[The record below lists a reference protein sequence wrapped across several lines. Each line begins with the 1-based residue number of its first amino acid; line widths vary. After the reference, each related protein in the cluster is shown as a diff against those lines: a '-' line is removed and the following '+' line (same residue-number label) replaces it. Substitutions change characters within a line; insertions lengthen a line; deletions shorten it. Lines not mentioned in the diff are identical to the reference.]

1 MKVYIFIFI
10 SLSNFITNA
19 QFYKTHNWYEEI
31 SNDQIFNKYKDKE
44 SIGLFDK
51 YYVEYFA
58 LSDSLS
64 YEKYLTRHTQIK
76 IIDSSAI
83 KNHELIY
90 IPLNDVIEIS
100 DIKVRIINN
109 DSITQLNS
117 SNLKELENELIS
129 KNFKIYLIEG
139 ITENAILEYMYTVK
153 QVPDTHGSQT
163 LQENHFVIDTEF
175 ILIPGNRK
183 TRVKAYNTSN
193 SFNSELLNN
202 IAVKKI
208 KLKNTKPLKVE
219 EYSNRQANRINIVY
233 QCFKENNKLS
243 QNDYWANISESIHPI
258 VFKNINKISKS
269 IIDLNKI
276 IFTEDKNAKIAT
288 QNIKFNF
295 NKLNLIDDFVKE
307 NFEIIENGDK
317 NLSNL
322 EYILKNKKAS
332 KFGII
337 QVYSNLFSL
346 NDIKYELVIT
356 SNRYFNKFDPDFFNP
371 DNLRELLFYFPSEKK
386 YIASD
391 ISEHRIGEAP
401 FNLLGNYGM
410 FIEKNK
416 NFYFSPIL
424 ENDRS
429 YSEIK
434 RNIKI
439 KFKKLEQVIIKE
451 TQSFTGHWATTNRA
465 ILNQSQDL
473 DQNAFKDYLTT
484 SGIEDKSI
492 IDYSTKNEKLFQ
504 PIYNTPF
511 IVNSEIAS
519 KLLISKQ
526 GKNYYNFQLGKILGI
541 QSELYDEIERENMID
556 IKYPNSYSYDINI
569 QLPKGYKVNGLE
581 KIKMDKKF
589 KSVNG
594 NIEARFMSNYQILKI
609 KNKKYLNININE
621 FYNSI
626 SYNIYKY
633 KDFRNV
639 INAAAD
645 FNKIEIELVKN

>member
-1 MKVYIFIFI
+1 MKVYIFIFF
-10 SLSNFITNA
+10 SLSHFITNA
-19 QFYKTHNWYEEI
+19 QFYKTHNWKEEI

-90 IPLNDVIEIS
+90 IPLNDVLEIS

-109 DSITQLNS
+109 DSITQINS
-117 SNLKELENELIS
+117 SNLKEIENELIS

-163 LQENHFVIDTEF
+163 LQENYFIVDTEF
-175 ILIPGNRK
+175 ILIPGKRK
-183 TRVKAYNTSN
+183 TRVKAYNTNN

-208 KLKNTKPLKVE
+208 KLKNTKPLKAE

-233 QCFKENNKLS
+233 QCFQESNKLS
-243 QNDYWANISESIHPI
+243 HNDYWNNITNSIYPI
-258 VFKNINKISKS
+258 VFKDKNVISKS
-269 IIDLNKI
+269 LVELNNNIFIEKEKIKVSTKSNISFKILNIIDDYI
-276 IFTEDKNAKIAT
+276 
-288 QNIKFNF
+288 
-295 NKLNLIDDFVKE
+295 KE
-307 NFEIIENGDK
+307 NFKITENGDE

-322 EYILKNKKAS
+322 DYILSTKKAS

-337 QVYSNLFSL
+337 QVYSNLFTL

-386 YIASD
+386 YIAPD
-391 ISEHRIGEAP
+391 ISEYRVGEAP

-410 FIEKNK
+410 FIDENK
-416 NFYFSPIL
+416 DFYFSPIL
-424 ENDRS
+424 ENDNN
-429 YSEIK
+429 YSEIN
-434 RNIKI
+434 RNINI
-439 KFKKLEQVIIKE
+439 KFKKLKQVIIKE
-451 TQSFTGHWATTNRA
+451 RQSFTGHWSTTNRA
-465 ILNQSQDL
+465 ILNESQNL
-473 DQNAFKDYLTT
+473 DQNFFKDYLTT
-484 SGIEDKSI
+484 SGIEDKI
-492 IDYSTKNEKLFQ
+492 ILDYSIENDDLFQ

-511 IVNSEIAS
+511 IVNSEIGS
-519 KLLISKQ
+519 EILISEIK
-526 GKNYYNFQLGKILGI
+526 KNNYKFQLGKILGI
-541 QSELYDEIERENMID
+541 QSELYDEAERENKIE
-556 IKYPNSYSYDINI
+556 IRYPNSYSYDINI
-569 QLPKGYKVNGLE
+569 QIPRGYKLNNLE
-581 KIKMDKKF
+581 QIRIDKKF
-589 KSVNG
+589 MSVNG
-594 NIEARFMSNYQILKI
+594 NIEARFKSDYKILRI
-609 KNKKYLNININE
+609 KNKNILNITISE
-621 FYNSI
+621 YYNSLT
-626 SYNIYKY
+626 YNIYKY
-633 KDFRNV
+633 ADFRNV

-645 FNKIEIELVKN
+645 FNKIEIELVRD